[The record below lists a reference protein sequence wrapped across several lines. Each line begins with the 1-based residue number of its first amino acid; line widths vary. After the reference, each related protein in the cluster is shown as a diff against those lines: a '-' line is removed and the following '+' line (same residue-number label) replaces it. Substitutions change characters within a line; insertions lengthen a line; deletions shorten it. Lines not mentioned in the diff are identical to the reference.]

1 MVCRC
6 LLVASLLLLSAVG
19 ADSAELPLI
28 PMPQRVEPLSGSFD
42 VSRDTKLLIGDPRAE
57 AAARYFGDLLFQ
69 ARGFRPETVQSTAS
83 QPPKKTMLFT
93 LDADAA
99 AASPEGYDLEITSK
113 SIRLAASDPRGL
125 MYGAVTLWQLLT
137 SNPGKD
143 DQISLTAMR
152 IKDAPRLQ
160 WRGLLL
166 DSARNYQTVEFIKH
180 FIDTMAVHKLNLLH
194 WHLVDDQAWR
204 LEIRRFPKLT
214 EARSNQPASIY
225 TQNQVREIVEH
236 AAQRNVTIIP
246 GLEMPGRATA
256 ALLAYPQFGA
266 GASASSRADAANLYG
281 VEEPTFGFFD
291 GVLTEIAELFP
302 GPFVHIGG
310 TDVSKDQ
317 WRNSPTVQARMR
329 QLGIA
334 NEQRLQRYF
343 LERISAM
350 LTQRSRR
357 LVGWDGALSGG
368 LASNSVI
375 TTGKGIDGALV
386 AAASGYDV
394 IVSSYAGLNLDRR
407 QASAVP
413 GQSISDSLVSLE
425 DIYAFDPIPEALSDQ
440 ERSRMIGIQANIW
453 TNATDTEEQVET
465 MTFPRGAAVAE
476 VAWSPPARGRWSSFL
491 RRMAPQL
498 SRYASLGIRYSD
510 AAFRVMVIPR
520 GMMSQDRV
528 RIELAKQ
535 TPLGEIRYTVNGAE
549 LTPRSNA
556 YEDVFEV
563 TMPAV
568 VKATTYLNGVP
579 LAPAVT
585 MQVDRTS
592 VAQLPT
598 LTD

>member
-1 MVCRC
+1 MVCRY
-6 LLVASLLLLSAVG
+6 LVVASLLLLPMIA
-19 ADSAELPLI
+19 ADCAELPVI
-28 PMPQRVEPLSGSFD
+28 PIPQRVEALSGSFD
-42 VSRDTKLLIGDPRAE
+42 VSSETRLLVGDPRAE
-57 AAARYFGDLLFQ
+57 PTARYFGDLLFQ
-69 ARGFRPETVQSTAS
+69 ARGFRPEIVQSTSS
-83 QPPKKTMLFT
+83 QPAKRSMLFT
-93 LDADAA
+93 LDQDAA
-99 AASPEGYDLEITSK
+99 AGNAEGYDLEITSK
-113 SIRLAASDPRGL
+113 SIRLAANDARGL
-125 MYGAVTLWQLLT
+125 MYGAVTLWQLLSGT
-137 SNPGKD
+137 PGKD
-143 DQISLTAMR
+143 DEISLPAMR
-152 IKDAPRLQ
+152 INDAPRLQ

-166 DSARNYQTVEFIKH
+166 DSARNYQSVEFIKH

-194 WHLVDDQAWR
+194 WHLVDDSAWR
-204 LEIRRFPKLT
+204 LEIRKFPRLT
-214 EARSNQPASIY
+214 EARSNQPVNSY
-225 TQNQVREIVEH
+225 TQDQVREIVAH
-236 AAQRNVTIIP
+236 AAQRNVTIVP
-246 GLEMPGRATA
+246 GLEMPGHASA
-256 ALLAYPQFGA
+256 ALTAYPQLGTTALASERAEPGNLFGI
-266 GASASSRADAANLYG
+266 
-281 VEEPTFGFFD
+281 EEPTFNFFD
-291 GVLTEIAELFP
+291 TVFTEMADLFP

-310 TDVSKDQ
+310 TDISKEQ
-317 WRNSPTVQARMR
+317 WKRSPTVQARMR

-350 LTQRSRR
+350 LTQRNRR

-368 LASNSVI
+368 LAANSVI

-407 QASAVP
+407 QASATP
-413 GQSISDSLVSLE
+413 GQAVSDNLVSLE
-425 DIYAFDPIPEALSDQ
+425 DIYAFDPIPDALSEQ
-440 ERSRMIGIQANIW
+440 ERGRMIGIQANIW
-453 TNATDTEEQVET
+453 TGANDTEEQVET
-465 MTFPRGAAVAE
+465 MAFPRGAAVAE

-498 SRYASLGIRYSD
+498 SRYASLGVRYSD

-549 LTPRSNA
+549 LSPRSSA
-556 YEDVFEV
+556 YADVFEV
-563 TMPAV
+563 VMPAV

-579 LAPAVT
+579 LAPPVT

-598 LTD
+598 PAN